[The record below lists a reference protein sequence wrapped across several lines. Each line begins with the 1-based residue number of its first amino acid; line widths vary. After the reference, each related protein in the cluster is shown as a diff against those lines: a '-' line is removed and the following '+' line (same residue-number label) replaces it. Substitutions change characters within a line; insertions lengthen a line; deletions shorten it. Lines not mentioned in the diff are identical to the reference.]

1 MRRRREE
8 PPAPHGPVPV
18 ASVLA
23 ATLKHLPSPP
33 STTMPG
39 DGILFSGN
47 RQQSVPRAL
56 LTDSR
61 LTPLE
66 RNTWQ
71 VFRMLLDDD
80 GVSAFP
86 TYEELRPYL
95 TSMPCAGQAS
105 DETVARALIL
115 LRLTRWLT
123 LVRHR
128 RNPESGRIEGN
139 LYVLHDEPLT
149 PYESIQ
155 LDPGYLELLSQS
167 LTHASKAIQRVGQQ
181 TLKEVSED
189 PLLSGRVL
197 PSRIELVM
205 QRLAQR
211 PWKDVLSPSSDS
223 EDGKNAE
230 NSRLR
235 NPKEGSTVRTDS
247 IYQDLRTVPRARAGE
262 TLRLPARF
270 HELRAEQQSGA
281 LAALSQVEP
290 DLRQAVLDEWAARC
304 EASTVRNPAGYL
316 FGIIQKALRGEF
328 RAWKS
333 QPPGR

>member
-1 MRRRREE
+1 M
-8 PPAPHGPVPV
+8 PV
-18 ASVLA
+18 ASILA
-23 ATLKHLPSPP
+23 ATLEKLPSPAAP
-33 STTMPG
+33 TSSG

-47 RQQSVPRAL
+47 HHDTVPRAL
-56 LTDSR
+56 LTDPR

-71 VFRMLLDDD
+71 VFRLLLNEDR
-80 GVSAFP
+80 VTAFP
-86 TYEELRPYL
+86 TYEQLRPYL

-105 DETVARALIL
+105 DETIARALIL

-123 LVRHR
+123 LARHR
-128 RNPESGRIEGN
+128 RHPISGRIEGN

-155 LDPGYLELLSQS
+155 LDPRYLELVSQS
-167 LTHASKAIQRVGQQ
+167 LTHASKAIQRVGHH
-181 TLKEVSED
+181 TLKEISED

-197 PSRIELVM
+197 PSRLELVM

-211 PWKDVLSPSSDS
+211 PWKDVLAPSSESEEGERDVCAPSSES
-223 EDGKNAE
+223 EDGKNTG

-235 NPKEGSTVRTDS
+235 NPKTDRTVRTDS
-247 IYQDLRTVPRARAGE
+247 IYKDLRTVPRACEGE
-262 TLRLPARF
+262 SLRLPARF
-270 HELRAEQQSGA
+270 RALRTEQQSGA
-281 LAALSQVEP
+281 LTALSQVES

-333 QPPGR
+333 QRPGE